1 VHLSANKTQISQTSA
16 KARVWDWTSAILFIL
31 SLFFASARLVATNWT
46 ENLLLLQMLAL
57 LAAFFG
63 LALGKSIFPSW
74 AALLLAALYGAF
86 FIPWQL
92 TRTILESVSF
102 REDLISLWGRL
113 LFSGN
118 QLLQRENVED
128 PILFFLMAAL
138 VLWIL
143 SIYGGYTLA
152 RHQAAWRASLPI
164 GALMVVL
171 HTYDALI
178 SVRVWYLAL
187 YIFFTLLLVSRV
199 HLLEQRT
206 KWRALKT
213 QMPVYIGADMLRAT
227 LLAAGALVVLAW
239 VTPTLASSGNP
250 AKQAWDEITS
260 PWRDFRREFSRAF
273 FSLDAAAVNVND
285 YYGESLALGRGNA
298 LATNIV
304 LSAEVPQDNLAPARY
319 YWRDRVYD
327 IYENGGWQ
335 THFESQDR
343 IRAGDNEL
351 IFPKQ
356 EGRTANTLQITTG
369 RNIQLMHTPTQPVWV
384 SRTAD
389 LSYLPNP
396 DGSWDIVAFRAPI
409 IIRSG
414 ESYEVEAYFTT
425 ATVTE
430 LQLAGSDYPD
440 WVTERYLQVPDEIS
454 ERTLQLAQDLA
465 NGKDNPYEIA
475 TAITQWLRTNI
486 EYVDTVPVPPSDAE
500 PIDWM
505 LFDLGQA
512 FCNYYATAEIMM
524 LRSLGIPARLAVGYA
539 QGEESSSNLLLDIDS
554 EKEDV
559 LEGIVQDSRFFTVR
573 QSDAHAWP
581 EVYFPGIGWVEF
593 EPTGNQAPILRPI
606 GGASSDDEAAFAA
619 QQEERQ
625 EEQSLAFEEDQAILA
640 ARLAEEEA
648 LAASESQRR
657 IGLIAILASA
667 IILAIALFWRRYRQ
681 SGGNPIPVLLE
692 RSLQRLD
699 IKAPTPV
706 RTWSHYSSL
715 EALPQAYMEINNALR
730 RLGAAPR
737 AGDTPKERAAELSS
751 RLPQIAPVVAELS
764 QHYQRALYKEE
775 DVKIE
780 EASRAKWAIRL
791 VSIQAQI
798 NNWFENLQE
807 IPQKV
812 KAWRKGRPND

>member
-1 VHLSANKTQISQTSA
+1 VLLSANKTQISQLVPE
-16 KARVWDWTSAILFIL
+16 KRVWDWTSAILFIL
-31 SLFFASARLVATNWT
+31 ALFFATARLVATNWT
-46 ENLLLLQMLAL
+46 DNLLLLQLLAL
-57 LAAFFG
+57 IAAFFG

-74 AALLLAALYGAF
+74 AALLLATLYGTF

-92 TRTILESVSF
+92 TRTILESISF

-128 PILFFLMAAL
+128 PILFFLIAA
-138 VLWIL
+138 VILWVL

-152 RHQAAWRASLPI
+152 RHQEVWRASLPI

-171 HTYDALI
+171 HTYDALVG
-178 SVRVWYLAL
+178 VRVWYLAL

-199 HLLEQRT
+199 HLLEQRA
-206 KWRALKT
+206 KWRARKT

-250 AKQAWDEITS
+250 AKDAWETITG
-260 PWRDFRREFSRAF
+260 PWREFRREFGRAF
-273 FSLDAAAVNVND
+273 FSLQAAAVNVND

-298 LATNIV
+298 LATTIV
-304 LSAEVPQDNLAPARY
+304 LSAEVPQGNVAPARY

-327 IYENGGWQ
+327 VYENGGWQ
-335 THFESQDR
+335 THYESEER
-343 IRAGDNEL
+343 IRADENEL
-351 IFPKQ
+351 VFPQ
-356 EGRTANTLQITTG
+356 QQGRTANTLQITTG
-369 RNIQLMHTPTQPVWV
+369 RSIQLIHTPTQPVWL
-384 SRTAD
+384 SRTVD
-389 LSYLPNP
+389 FSYLPNA
-396 DGSWDIVAFRAPI
+396 DGSWDIVALRAPS

-430 LQLAGSDYPD
+430 LQLAGTDYPD
-440 WVTERYLQVPDEIS
+440 WVTERYLQVPDEIT
-454 ERTLQLAQDLA
+454 ERTLQLAQELA
-465 NGKDNPYEIA
+465 DGIDNPYAIA
-475 TAITQWLRTNI
+475 TAITQWLRANI
-486 EYVDTVPVPPSDAE
+486 EYVDSVPVPPSDAE

-539 QGEESSSNLLLDIDS
+539 QGEESSTNLLLDIDS

-559 LEGIVQDSRFFTVR
+559 LEGLVQDSRFFTVR

-593 EPTGNQAPILRPI
+593 EPTGNQAALLRPI
-606 GGASSDDEAAFAA
+606 GGESVEDEATAAA
-619 QQEERQ
+619 QE
-625 EEQSLAFEEDQAILA
+625 EEQQNAQGLAFEEDQAMLA

-657 IGLIAILASA
+657 IGLIAILTSA

-681 SGGNPIPVLLE
+681 AGGNSIPVLLE

-699 IKAPTPV
+699 IQPPDTV
-706 RTWSHYSSL
+706 RTWSQYSSL

-730 RLGAAPR
+730 RIGAAPR
-737 AGDTPKERAAELSS
+737 AGDTPNERAAALSA

-775 DVKIE
+775 DVQVE
-780 EASRAKWAIRL
+780 EAARAKWAIRL

-798 NNWFENLQE
+798 NNWFENLQQLL
-807 IPQKV
+807 QKL
-812 KAWRKGRPND
+812 KDWRKEKQSD